1 MKRKLV
7 ATIGTLAAAAVLGLG
22 FSQSGG
28 VQAEPKFSTADIHK
42 KVSEQYP
49 GTIKELELAKE
60 SKKEVYEVEIEINGK
75 EYELEVDGNTG
86 EILNLD
92 EKTVP
97 PEENVV
103 NTVSDKLIIKEKKMD
118 EDDNKKDD
126 KAAKQDDKP
135 AKKENKAAQ
144 QDNNSV
150 KKESKPAKQDD
161 NTAEK
166 RSKPVKKDDKLVQNE
181 KPSNKQAANSS
192 KQDNS
197 KVKNEKVKK
206 NKESAKTAVIGESK
220 AKRIALSQ
228 FSGKVE
234 EIELDKDD
242 GRLIYE
248 VEIENGN
255 REAEIDIDAY
265 TGAVLV
271 LDIDTD
277 DDDDD

>member
-103 NTVSDKLIIKEKKMD
+103 NTVSDKLIITEKKMD

-135 AKKENKAAQ
+135 AKKENKAAK
-144 QDNNSV
+144 QDNNTV
-150 KKESKPAKQDD
+150 KKESKPAKQYD

-166 RSKPVKKDDKLVQNE
+166 KSKPVQNE

-197 KVKNEKVKK
+197 KVNNEKVKK
-206 NKESAKTAVIGESK
+206 NKESAKIAVIGESK